1 MLNSGEILPFDIHD
15 VPSPCYV
22 VDAEA
27 LRANGRILDQVRKA
41 SGATIILALKA
52 FSMHPAFPL
61 LRDYLNGTTASSLNE
76 ALLGK
81 LEFGGEVHAYA
92 VAYSDNDFP
101 RMQDLAGHIS
111 FNSLS
116 QWEHFKSAA
125 LARPDVQ
132 YGLRINPQYSEV
144 EVELYNPCI
153 PGSRFGMTAE
163 DLREADL
170 TGITGLHSHTLCEQ
184 GSDTL
189 ERTVEKIEEGFSD
202 LLHQMDWLNLGGGHH
217 ITRPDYDRERLIRLV
232 KRLRKTY
239 SLQVILE
246 PGEAVAL
253 YAGWLVS
260 EVLDVF
266 DSQGIRHAILDS
278 SATAHM
284 PDVLEMPYR
293 PHILHSGQPG
303 EKAHTYKLGGITCLA
318 GDRIGDYSFD
328 HPLQRGDRP
337 VFTDMAIYSMVKT
350 SHFNGVTHPAIALW
364 DSTLPSM
371 TLTRHFGYQE
381 FRNRLG

>member
-1 MLNSGEILPFDIHD
+1 MSEPLPFDVHS

-22 VDAEA
+22 VDADA

-92 VAYSDNDFP
+92 VAYSDEDFH
-101 RMQDLAGHIS
+101 RMQNLAGHIS
-111 FNSLS
+111 FNSLA
-116 QWEHFKSAA
+116 QWQHFKSAA

-163 DLREADL
+163 DLHGADL

-189 ERTVEKIEEGFSD
+189 ERTVEKIEAGFSD
-202 LLHQMDWLNLGGGHH
+202 LLHQMNWLNLGGGHH

-232 KRLRKTY
+232 KRLRETY

-253 YAGWLVS
+253 HAGWLVS

-293 PHILHSGQPG
+293 PHILDSGQPG
-303 EKAHTYKLGGITCLA
+303 EKAHTYKQGGITCLA

-328 HPLQRGDRP
+328 HPLHRGDRL

-350 SHFNGVTHPAIALW
+350 SHFNG
-364 DSTLPSM
+364 
-371 TLTRHFGYQE
+371 
-381 FRNRLG
+381 

>member
-1 MLNSGEILPFDIHD
+1 MSESIPFDIQA
-15 VPSPCYV
+15 VPSPCFV

-27 LRANGRILDQVRKA
+27 LRANGRILDEVRQA
-41 SGATIILALKA
+41 SGAAIILALKA

-61 LRDYLNGTTASSLNE
+61 LRGCLNGTTASSVNE

-92 VAYSDNDFP
+92 VAYSDKDFQ
-101 RMQDLAGHIS
+101 RMLDLAGHIS
-111 FNSLS
+111 FNSLA
-116 QWEHFKSAA
+116 QWTHFKTAA
-125 LARPDVQ
+125 LARPDVK
-132 YGLRINPQYSEV
+132 YGIRINPQYSEV
-144 EVELYNPCI
+144 EVDLYNPCI
-153 PGSRFGMTAE
+153 PGCRFGMTAD
-163 DLREADL
+163 DLRGADL
-170 TGITGLHSHTLCEQ
+170 SGITGLHSHTLCEQ

-189 ERTVEKIEEGFSD
+189 ERTVEKIEAGFAD
-202 LLHQMDWLNLGGGHH
+202 LLHQMEWLNLGGGHH
-217 ITRPDYDRERLIRLV
+217 ITRPDYDRKRLIRLV
-232 KRLRKTY
+232 KRLRETY
-239 SLQVILE
+239 SLDVILE

-253 YAGWLVS
+253 HAGWLVS

-266 DSQGIRHAILDS
+266 DSQGIHHAILDS

-293 PHILHSGQPG
+293 PHIIGSGQPD
-303 EKAHTYKLGGITCLA
+303 EKPHTYKLGGITCLA

-328 HPLQRGDRP
+328 QPLQRGDRL

-350 SHFNGVTHPAIALW
+350 SHFNGVTHPAIGLW
-364 DSTLPSM
+364 DSRIPSM
-371 TLTRHFGYQE
+371 TLTRQFGYRE

>member
-1 MLNSGEILPFDIHD
+1 MSLPLPFDIQA

-232 KRLRKTY
+232 KRLRETY

-328 HPLQRGDRP
+328 HPLQRGDRL

>member
-1 MLNSGEILPFDIHD
+1 MSESLPFDPLL
-15 VPSPCYV
+15 VPSPCFV

-27 LRANGRILDQVRKA
+27 LRENGRILDGVRKA
-41 SGATIILALKA
+41 SGAKIILALKA
-52 FSMHPAFPL
+52 FAMHPAFPL
-61 LRDYLNGTTASSLNE
+61 LRPFLNGTTASSLNE

-92 VAYSDNDFP
+92 VAYTDEDFSCL
-101 RMQDLAGHIS
+101 QNIAGHIS

-116 QWEHFKSAA
+116 QWKHFRTKA
-125 LARPDVQ
+125 LSQPEVS

-153 PGSRFGMTAE
+153 VGSRFGMTAE
-163 DLREADL
+163 DLVDADL

-189 ERTVEKIEEGFSD
+189 ARTVEKIEEKFAT
-202 LLHQMDWLNLGGGHH
+202 LLHQLKWLNLGGGHH
-217 ITRPDYDRERLIRLV
+217 ITKPDYDLELLIRTV
-232 KRLRKTY
+232 KHLRETY
-239 SLQVILE
+239 DLDVILE

-253 YAGWLVS
+253 HAGWLVT

-266 DSQGIRHAILDS
+266 ESQGVQHAILDS

-293 PHILHSGQPG
+293 PHVLGSGNVG
-303 EKAHTYKLGGITCLA
+303 EKVYSYKLGGITCLA

-328 HPLQRGDRP
+328 QPLKRGDRLF
-337 VFTDMAIYSMVKT
+337 FTDMAIYSMVKT
-350 SHFNGVTHPAIALW
+350 SHFNGVAHPAIALW
-364 DSTLPSM
+364 DSETEEM
-371 TLTRHFGYQE
+371 KVTQTFGYAD
-381 FRNRLG
+381 FRDRLG

>member
-1 MLNSGEILPFDIHD
+1 MLNPCGFSPFDVQS
-15 VPSPCYV
+15 VPSPCFV

-27 LRANGRILDQVRKA
+27 LRANGRILDEVRKA

-52 FSMHPAFPL
+52 FAMHPAFPL
-61 LRDYLNGTTASSLNE
+61 LREYLNGTTASSLNE

-92 VAYSDNDFP
+92 VAYSDDDFL
-101 RMQDLAGHIS
+101 RMQNLAGHIS
-111 FNSLS
+111 FNSLA

-125 LARPDVQ
+125 LRRPDVK

-153 PGSRFGMTAE
+153 PGSRFGMTAV
-163 DLREADL
+163 DLRGADL
-170 TGITGLHSHTLCEQ
+170 TDITGLHSHTLCEQ

-217 ITRPDYDRERLIRLV
+217 ITRSDYDRERLIRLL
-232 KRLRKTY
+232 KRLRDTY

-253 YAGWLVS
+253 RAGWLVS

-293 PHILHSGQPG
+293 PHIIGSGRPG

-328 HPLQRGDRP
+328 RPLQRGDR
-337 VFTDMAIYSMVKT
+337 VAFTDMAIYSMVKT

-364 DSTLPSM
+364 DASLPSM
-371 TLTRHFGYQE
+371 TVTRRFGYEE

>member
-1 MLNSGEILPFDIHD
+1 MSGPFPFDPAR
-15 VPSPCYV
+15 VPSPCFV

-27 LRANGRILDQVRKA
+27 LRSNGRILDEVRQA
-41 SGATIILALKA
+41 SGAEIILALKA
-52 FSMHPAFPL
+52 FSMHPAFPV
-61 LRDYLNGTTASSLNE
+61 LRPYLNGTTASSLNE

-92 VAYSDNDFP
+92 VAYSDADFL

-111 FNSLS
+111 FNSLA
-116 QWEHFKSAA
+116 QWTHHKAQA
-125 LARPDVQ
+125 LKRPELK

-144 EVELYNPCI
+144 EVDLYNPCI
-153 PGSRFGMTAE
+153 PGSRFGMTA
-163 DLREADL
+163 ADL
-170 TGITGLHSHTLCEQ
+170 EGADLEGITGLHSHTLCEQ

-189 ERTVEKIEEGFSD
+189 ARTVERIEENFGD
-202 LLHQMDWLNLGGGHH
+202 LLHRMEWLNLGGGHH
-217 ITRPDYDRERLIRLV
+217 ITRPDYDRALLIRTV
-232 KRLRKTY
+232 KHLREAY
-239 SLQVILE
+239 GLHVILE

-253 YAGWLVS
+253 QAGWLVT

-266 DSQGIRHAILDS
+266 ESQGVPHAILDS

-293 PHILHSGQPG
+293 PFVLGSGGAG

-328 HPLQRGDRP
+328 QPLRRGDRLF
-337 VFTDMAIYSMVKT
+337 FTDMAIYSMVKT
-350 SHFNGVTHPAIALW
+350 SHFNGVAHPAIALW
-364 DSTLPSM
+364 DGGE
-371 TLTRHFGYQE
+371 LTVTREFGYAE
-381 FRNRLG
+381 FRDRLG